1 MESKSLGTRQF
12 FHCLGLMVERVSPHV
27 IRIHQRPYLEQL
39 LVKSGLI
46 HGPGNPRSVPVT
58 PSTLTSMDC
67 QQRPAGDVEHRWYR
81 SVLMSLNHAA
91 NWTRPDL
98 AFLVSKAAKFMQAPG
113 AVHIQFLKKGLR
125 YLRGKLDL
133 GLLFD
138 FRNPPH
144 RRGLYGFFD
153 ASFADDL
160 DTRRSTIAYVFFYS
174 SCVLSWKTK
183 LHSFVT
189 TSTNHS
195 ELVASAMA
203 AREAK
208 YLSGIL
214 SVLGAPG
221 KASLFAK
228 GQENVSLFSD
238 SMGVVAVAANPVTHA
253 ATKHLEIADFYVR
266 ELVERSI
273 VTVAYVRTAF
283 MLADVLT
290 KPLGP
295 DKFFRFVG
303 LESTHVPLLNRILY
317 GESPKTCH
325 LCYFSSLCDNSRPR
339 ESH

>member
-1 MESKSLGTRQF
+1 MTGMKQLYPHGVKVSADKAVL
-12 FHCLGLMVERVSPHV
+12 FHCLGLIVERVGSHV

-58 PSTLTSMDC
+58 PNARLSSKDC
-67 QQRPAGDVEHRWYR
+67 QQRPAGDVEHHWYR

-113 AVHIQFLKKGLR
+113 HEHIQLLKKGLR

-138 FRNPPH
+138 FSNPPH
-144 RRGLYGFFD
+144 RQGLYGFFD
-153 ASFADDL
+153 ASFADDI

-174 SCVLSWKTK
+174 SCALSWKTK

-208 YLSGIL
+208 YLWGIL
-214 SVLGAPG
+214 SVLGMPG
-221 KASLFAK
+221 RASIFAK
-228 GQENVSLFSD
+228 GQENISLF
-238 SMGVVAVAANPVTHA
+238 
-253 ATKHLEIADFYVR
+253 
-266 ELVERSI
+266 
-273 VTVAYVRTAF
+273 
-283 MLADVLT
+283 
-290 KPLGP
+290 
-295 DKFFRFVG
+295 
-303 LESTHVPLLNRILY
+303 
-317 GESPKTCH
+317 
-325 LCYFSSLCDNSRPR
+325 
-339 ESH
+339 